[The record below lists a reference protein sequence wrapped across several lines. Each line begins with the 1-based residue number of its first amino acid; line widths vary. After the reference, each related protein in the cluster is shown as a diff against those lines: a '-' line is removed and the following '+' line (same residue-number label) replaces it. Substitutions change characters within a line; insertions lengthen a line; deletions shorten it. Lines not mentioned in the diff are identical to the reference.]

1 MKLSVE
7 VKVAAVVAAAFIAL
21 PAGAMAQGRSKGNT
35 GGANHYGPTN
45 NAGVNTHMSQQGD
58 NRSLFGR
65 TNAEENRQSFS
76 DEKVTSSAR
85 EQREDRH
92 DAREQREDR
101 HDAREQR
108 EDRHDA
114 RKQREDRQQERRQR
128 EQRYQG
134 KGTKDKSPF
143 DGSLLEVKPA
153 DVSR

>member
-7 VKVAAVVAAAFIAL
+7 VKVAAVVAAAFMAL
-21 PAGAMAQGRSKGNT
+21 PVGAMAQGRSKGNT
-35 GGANHYGPTN
+35 GGANHYSPTN

-101 HDAREQR
+101 HDAR
-108 EDRHDA
+108 
-114 RKQREDRQQERRQR
+114 KQREDRQQERRQR

-134 KGTKDKSPF
+134 KSTKDKGPF

>member
-1 MKLSVE
+1 
-7 VKVAAVVAAAFIAL
+7 
-21 PAGAMAQGRSKGNT
+21 
-35 GGANHYGPTN
+35 
-45 NAGVNTHMSQQGD
+45 MSQQGD

-76 DEKVTSSAR
+76 DEKVTSS
-85 EQREDRH
+85 
-92 DAREQREDR
+92 
-101 HDAREQR
+101 AREQR